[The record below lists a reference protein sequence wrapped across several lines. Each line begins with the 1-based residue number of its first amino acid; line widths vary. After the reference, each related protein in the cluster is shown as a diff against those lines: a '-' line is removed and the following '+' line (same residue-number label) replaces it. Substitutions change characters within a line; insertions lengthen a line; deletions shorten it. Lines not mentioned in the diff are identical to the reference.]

1 MAYALTNF
9 AKNQMLDGAGMPLAA
24 FAVYASLHTA
34 LPDSSGSNEAS
45 GGSPAY
51 ARQSISCGTAVGGIV
66 QSTNTPIF
74 DVPAGTYAFGG
85 LWDSP
90 TGGNFCGY
98 AEFSSPFVAASQ
110 DTFTLLSALVS
121 L

>member
-9 AKNQMLDGAGMPLAA
+9 AKNKMLDPTGAGLAS
-24 FAVYASLHTA
+24 FALYASLHTA

-45 GGSPAY
+45 GGTPAY
-51 ARQSISCGTAVGGIV
+51 ARQAITWGTAVGGIV
-66 QSTNTPIF
+66 QATNMPIF

-85 LWDSP
+85 LWDDP
-90 TGGNFCGY
+90 TAGNFCGY
-98 AEFSSPFVAASQ
+98 AEFSSPFEPSGQ
-110 DTFTLLSALVS
+110 DTFNMTSILVS